1 MESPKKKNVRQKE
14 PQNPIDFADLKIQ
27 TADVAQALDNVLKKL
42 AQKDNLAAIVEAAGF
57 GNVAENMRQG
67 DGVAGEG
74 LGPDVSIIYL
84 RDADGKM
91 KQVKKDAK
99 KTSEAAQEMH
109 QQEIVHDSAEK
120 EETKGDDENAEL

>member
-1 MESPKKKNVRQKE
+1 MESPKKKTVRQKE
-14 PQNPIDFADLKIQ
+14 LQNPINFADLKVH
-27 TADVAQALDNVLKKL
+27 TADMAEGLDNVLKKL

-57 GNVAENMRQG
+57 GDVAENMRQV
-67 DGVAGEG
+67 DGEAVEG

-99 KTSEAAQEMH
+99 KPMETQETH
-109 QQEIVHDSAEK
+109 QQESGRDSAEK
-120 EETKGDDENAEL
+120 EETKGDEENAEL